1 MYKAILSWEARV
13 IIYLR
18 FEQNSHVL
26 FGFVTA
32 ANWTSRV
39 YNTHG
44 QDADNTG
51 GEWERQMFVYP
62 RATNMN
68 GSLASLSAD

>member
-1 MYKAILSWEARV
+1 MLQNRVDRWMDKRTVKSAMYKAILSWEARV

-51 GEWERQMFVYP
+51 GE
-62 RATNMN
+62 
-68 GSLASLSAD
+68 